1 MRSFLIAI
9 LISAAISNSYQPIS
23 ACPAMVYSGTKST
36 GKSERRSNKIKKSIV
51 SRKDKTPAKIRDA
64 QA

>member
-1 MRSFLIAI
+1 MRIFLT
-9 LISAAISNSYQPIS
+9 LIIFTVASINNFSPTT
-23 ACPAMVYSGTKST
+23 ACPAMVYTGTKST

-51 SRKDKTPAKIRDA
+51 SRKDKTPAKSRDA